1 MSSKTKN
8 ALAFW
13 QRTYNEHGYYH
24 TEITVYSYAIGQ
36 YADKFDRPIGELQAE
51 CILGNYQTQDICDRV
66 RAAYGR
72 MVESGVTSVA
82 QTLYVPR
89 VVFSWL
95 HYEKVEHTDR
105 YCPAHIRLREA
116 PRDLHADY
124 AIFQR
129 IERALIRTNGE
140 KHGTYDM
147 WKQPSHVQAYLRTA
161 RALELHPYT
170 ERFDGYTRSE
180 LVTFAPF
187 AAVRV
192 SESISEVSV

>member
-51 CILGNYQTQDICDRV
+51 CTIGNYQTQDICDRV

-116 PRDLHADY
+116 PRDIHADY
-124 AIFQR
+124 AVFQR
-129 IERALIRTNGE
+129 IERGLIRENGE
-140 KHGTYDM
+140 RGSYENWKH
-147 WKQPSHVQAYLRTA
+147 PSLVRAYLRRA
-161 RALELHPYT
+161 RALELHPYS
-170 ERFDGYTRSE
+170 ERYDGYTRSE
-180 LVTFAPF
+180 LVTLAPSQPSQ
-187 AAVRV
+187 
-192 SESISEVSV
+192 SESISEVSA